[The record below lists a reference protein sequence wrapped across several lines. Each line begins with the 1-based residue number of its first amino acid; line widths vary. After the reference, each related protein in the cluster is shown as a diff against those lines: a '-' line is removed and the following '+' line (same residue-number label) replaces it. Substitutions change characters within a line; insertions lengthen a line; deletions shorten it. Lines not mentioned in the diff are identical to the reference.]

1 MGYKLPR
8 MTEDVREQARRRLR
22 RVAGQVAAL
31 ERMIDE
37 DRYCVDVLV
46 QVAAARAAL
55 DGVGKVLLQ
64 GHVEHC
70 FAEAMAS
77 GRAKERGQKIAELLD
92 VFARFA
98 SVGGR

>member
-1 MGYKLPR
+1 MGYMLPR
-8 MTEDVREQARRRLR
+8 VTDDVREQSRRRMR
-22 RVAGQVAAL
+22 RIAGQVAAI
-31 ERMIDE
+31 ERMIDD

-55 DGVGKVLLQ
+55 DGAGKVLLQ

-77 GRAKERGQKIAELLD
+77 GRPKERQQKIAELLD

-98 SVGGR
+98 SVGSR